1 MTNYDRGEWIPES
14 LNGANYTN
22 VLDVFEQACLK
33 HCDKVAYSSFGQD
46 LSFAELD
53 KLANAF
59 AYHIQNN
66 TDLDVGDKIAIQL
79 PNVLQYPVTVLGA
92 MRAGLVV
99 VNTNPLYSPR
109 ELEHQFNDAQVKA
122 IVLYEGVAHNV
133 EKIVGKTQIKYI
145 FTTNLADFHP
155 FVKRNL
161 INLVVKYAKR
171 MIPKFS
177 LSQGVSLRSAIYP
190 HYGKKP
196 QLVDCKPQDIAVLQY
211 TGGTTGV
218 SRGVMLSHANLVSNM
233 LQAADVISRAPSHWK
248 DVVVAP
254 LPLYHIYAFTISLI
268 VMESGGL
275 SVLIANPR
283 DIPSF
288 VKELGKW
295 KFTGFLGL
303 NTLFVAL
310 CNNKAFEQLD
320 FEKFC
325 LTISGGMAL
334 THDCADMWHK
344 ATGTEIMEGYGL
356 TETSPI
362 VAVNPVNGIEIG
374 TIGYPVAHTQV
385 RVINEN
391 EEDSAE
397 DEPGELCVFGPQVMK
412 GYWNHQ
418 EATASAFTKDGFFKT
433 GDIAVLS
440 AQGRL
445 SIVDR
450 AKDLII
456 VSGFNVYPNEVE
468 DIASSHP
475 EVIECAA
482 IGVKNDVTG
491 EQIKLFVVSSSD
503 SLDSQKLR
511 EFCKE
516 QLANYKVPKLI
527 EQVKELPKSNV
538 GKVLRRMLRED
549 DK

>member
-1 MTNYDRGEWIPES
+1 MTNFERGEWIPES

-22 VLDVFEQACLK
+22 VLDVFDQACSK
-33 HCDKVAYSSFGQD
+33 YSDKVAYSSFGHN
-46 LSFAELD
+46 LTFAALD
-53 KLANAF
+53 TLANAF

-66 TDLDVGDKIAIQL
+66 TDLVIGDKIAIQL

-109 ELEHQFNDAQVKA
+109 ELEHQFNDAGVKA

-133 EKIVGKTQIKYI
+133 EKIVDKTQIKHI

-161 INLVVKYAKR
+161 INLAVKHVKR

-177 LSQGVSLRSAIYP
+177 LPQAVSLRSVIFSNS
-190 HYGKKP
+190 GQKP
-196 QLVDCKPQDIAVLQY
+196 QLVDCKPSDIAVLQY

-268 VMESGGL
+268 VMEAGGL

-288 VKELGKW
+288 IKELGKW

-310 CNNKAFEQLD
+310 CNQKAFETLN

-334 THDCADMWHK
+334 THDCAQMWHK

-362 VAVNPVNGIEIG
+362 VAVNPVNDIEIG
-374 TIGYPVAHTQV
+374 TIGYPVAETKV
-385 RVINEN
+385 RIINEN
-391 EEDSAE
+391 EEDSAVG
-397 DEPGELCVFGPQVMK
+397 EPGELCVFGPQVMK
-412 GYWNHQ
+412 GYWNYQ
-418 EATASAFTKDGFFKT
+418 EATSAAFTQDGYFKT
-433 GDIAVLS
+433 GDIATFS
-440 AQGRL
+440 EQGRL

-475 EVIECAA
+475 DVLECAA

-491 EQIKLFVVSSSD
+491 EQIKLFVVSSSE
-503 SLDSQKLR
+503 SLDAEKLR
-511 EFCKE
+511 AYCKE
-516 QLANYKVPKLI
+516 QLAAYKVPKLI
-527 EQVKELPKSNV
+527 EQVAELPKSNV

-549 DK
+549 N